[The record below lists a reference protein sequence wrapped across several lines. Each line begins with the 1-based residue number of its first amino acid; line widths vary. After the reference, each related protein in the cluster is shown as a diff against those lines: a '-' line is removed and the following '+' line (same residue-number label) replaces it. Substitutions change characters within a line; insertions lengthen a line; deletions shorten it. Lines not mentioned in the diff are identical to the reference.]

1 MTYHQRKCCLYKA
14 FHFTRYMLPVNFYE
28 FITFAKCHAVLVLMS
43 DGWPNFPKNFHPLMC
58 HSCNYFKV
66 KPGSAMVVSVY
77 RVMRVPVS
85 AGMPCALSV
94 NVACGSMAAGK
105 QFLSFQITSPKGRKY
120 EISQNSILSSKVV
133 EFLKRRL
140 RILDFW

>member
-1 MTYHQRKCCLYKA
+1 
-14 FHFTRYMLPVNFYE
+14 
-28 FITFAKCHAVLVLMS
+28 
-43 DGWPNFPKNFHPLMC
+43 MC
-58 HSCNYFKV
+58 SSCNYFKV

-105 QFLSFQITSPKGRKY
+105 HFLSFQITPSPKGRKY

-140 RILDFW
+140 RILDF